1 MLIVDKRKG
10 EAMPVHEVIPT
21 PSVGLNRALN
31 GGLNSGATHL
41 FWGTPS
47 VGKTTMCFRIIAEA
61 QKMGYRPVIVD
72 SESSYNDE
80 YAKKCGINIDD
91 VVIVQ
96 STVVED
102 IMKNIIGYLSDDKE
116 KHIFLFDSLSNIVKE
131 EVYDKPESGKAMG
144 LSARSQ
150 GYFLQKLVNYLHKER
165 NIMLFVAHQT
175 VDLSG
180 MYAITKAKMGN
191 TVHHNMSN
199 IVKLFLSMSKGEMER
214 EENNMITSQK
224 ATWTVEKTKQCPTIG
239 STGYY
244 YVLPQ
249 LGQID
254 AKREMIDIAIE
265 MDIIKRKGA
274 WYTYKES
281 KWNGLSSIELSAK
294 EITELE
300 KAIRAQVKRTEKEE
314 IKRDKAKP
322 VKNSGRG
329 LKKGDASLNKF
340 LVDYKHNE
348 KSFTLNLIN
357 WKKMRKDAWNSN
369 YKYPCISVVLGSDS
383 ESKVAI
389 IDWEVFRELVK
400 GTEYE

>member
-10 EAMPVHEVIPT
+10 DQMPVHEVIPT

-131 EVYDKPESGKAMG
+131 EFYDKPESGKAMG

-199 IVKLFLSMSKGEMER
+199 IIKLFLSMSKGEMER

-254 AKREMIDIAIE
+254 TKRELIDIAIE

-314 IKRDKAKP
+314 IKKDKAKP

-369 YKYPCISVVLGSDS
+369 YKYPCISVVLGSNS